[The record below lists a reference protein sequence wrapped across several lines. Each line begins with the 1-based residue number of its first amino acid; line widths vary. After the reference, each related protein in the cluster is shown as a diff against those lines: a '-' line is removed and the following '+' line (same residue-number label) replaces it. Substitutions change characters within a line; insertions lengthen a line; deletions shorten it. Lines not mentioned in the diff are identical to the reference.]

1 MRALQLSALLSAAWL
16 AGCALQPREEAFS
29 ATGPASFLY
38 AAHTNTVMTA
48 NDDGAAEQIRRNWIA
63 DAVMVNALCM
73 QGYVI
78 DTRRFVPDRVGNGGA
93 ILYSGRCLQ
102 EAPPPPPAPPPVRPY
117 KGGELG

>member
-1 MRALQLSALLSAAWL
+1 MRALLLPFLLSFVWV
-16 AGCALQPREEAFS
+16 AGCALEPRVEAFS
-29 ATGPASFLY
+29 ATGPDSFVY
-38 AAHTNTVMTA
+38 AARTNTVMTA
-48 NDDGAAEQIRRNWIA
+48 NDDGAAEQIRRYWIA

-78 DTRRFVPDRVGNGGA
+78 ETRRFVADPVGNGGA

-102 EAPPPPPAPPPVRPY
+102 EPPPPPPAPAPRPY